1 MVLQVLRRDVPARTR
16 QVENVLVGIW
26 DRGITWLG
34 KGILKKVTT
43 QNVVSALPCA
53 TTDNSGILK
62 LLEAQ
67 QIQNLLAKQ
76 QQQLDKL
83 VSKNNTLDLCSAQ

>member
-1 MVLQVLRRDVPARTR
+1 MVLQVLRGDAPARTR
-16 QVENVLVGIW
+16 QVENVLVGIRH
-26 DRGITWLG
+26 RGISWLG
-34 KGILKKVTT
+34 KGILKKVIS
-43 QNVVSALPCA
+43 QNVGSALPGA

-67 QIQNLLAKQ
+67 QMQNFPAKQ

-83 VSKNNTLDLCSAQ
+83 VSKNNTLDLRSAQ